1 MRRMLNTVALE
12 LIADARIRPL
22 GNMAVAS
29 HSCTLHELALAF
41 SKASDVPGHLK
52 VAHWMRRLREGARKH
67 RER

>member
-1 MRRMLNTVALE
+1 
-12 LIADARIRPL
+12 
-22 GNMAVAS
+22 
-29 HSCTLHELALAF
+29 LHELALAF